1 MIINKKII
9 FLSVLLLTNVNV
21 NAEECHCVND
31 EMGNSGCYTISGSAC
46 GSSARKGKS
55 SPGFFS
61 SMFDKIFDDKDESV
75 KGFNM
80 NSLLCVGKSWRRASC
95 QQDIKEGKYIKGCE
109 YNARCRQRYPNN
121 LKRNK

>member
-1 MIINKKII
+1 MNKKI
-9 FLSVLLLTNVNV
+9 LLPVLLLLSASANT
-21 NAEECHCVND
+21 EECHCVND

-46 GSSARKGKS
+46 GSSARRGKS
-55 SPGFFS
+55 SPSFFS
-61 SMFDKIFDDKDESV
+61 SMFDKIFDDKDEPV

-80 NSLLCVGKSWRRASC
+80 NSLVCVGKSWRRASC
-95 QQDIKEGKYIKGCE
+95 QQDIKKGKYIKGCE